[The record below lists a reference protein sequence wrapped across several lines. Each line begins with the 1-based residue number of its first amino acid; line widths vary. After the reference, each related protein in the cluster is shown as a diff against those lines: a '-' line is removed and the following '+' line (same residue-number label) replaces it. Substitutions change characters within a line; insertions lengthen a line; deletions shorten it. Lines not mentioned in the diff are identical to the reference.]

1 MHRSNKWQNITII
14 TIVLIVVVLSVVV
27 NIQYEKEGLSKVAE
41 TINIDNGDQSIN
53 WERYPTFEITL
64 DEAMDIIQPGTYHIT
79 GTLEDA
85 GISINAGGGEVR
97 LILDNVTINN
107 SNGPA
112 IACYSAENL
121 VIELVGENSLS
132 DGPAYASNYDED
144 VNGVI
149 YSKADLTF
157 DGDGSLALQAN
168 YQDGIVG
175 KDDLKFISGSYDIA
189 SVDDGIRGKDSVYIL
204 DGSFIIDATS
214 DAIKATNDTTTGKG
228 FILVEDGNFNL
239 VASGKGLQST
249 SSILIYGGNYIISTK
264 DDAIHSDSYLGIKD
278 GQFNINSGD
287 DGLHAN
293 KELTVDGGEIN
304 VVMSYE
310 GMEAQVVTINDGR
323 INLVSQDDG
332 INAGGG
338 ADLSATMHQE
348 AGVFDAD
355 ENCQLT
361 INGGEITIN
370 ASGDGID
377 SNGWLYFNGGTV
389 VVDGPTNN
397 GNGALDSGMGIV
409 MNGGEVLAVG
419 ASGMATTFGTASSI
433 YNVSIYI
440 TSTQPANTRITI
452 KDSSGKEI
460 FSHQAKKTFDHIAA
474 GSPMF
479 ELGETYTVY
488 FDDINYQNFTISG
501 VTTTVGSNKSNNSQ
515 FGPQRR
521 K

>member
-64 DEAMDIIQPGTYHIT
+64 DKAMDIIQPGTYHIT

-85 GISINAGGGEVR
+85 SISINAGGGEVR

-112 IACYSAENL
+112 IACYSAEDL

-175 KDDLKFISGSYDIA
+175 KDDLKFVGGSYSIVSA
-189 SVDDGIRGKDSVYIL
+189 DDGIRGKDSVYIL

-228 FILVEDGNFNL
+228 FILVEDGNFDL

-249 SSILIYGGNYIISTK
+249 SSILIYGGNYIINTK
-264 DDAIHSDSYLGIKD
+264 DDAIHSDNYLGIKD

-293 KELTVDGGEIN
+293 KELTIDGGEIT

-310 GMEAQVVTINDGR
+310 GMEAQVVTINDGI

-338 ADLSATMHQE
+338 ADSSATMRQG

-355 ENCQLT
+355 ENCKLT
-361 INGGEITIN
+361 INGGEIAIN

-389 VVDGPTNN
+389 VIDGPTNN

-419 ASGMATTFGTASSI
+419 ASGMASTLGMASSI
-433 YNVSIYI
+433 FNVSIYT
-440 TSTQPANTRITI
+440 TSTQAANTRIVI
-452 KDSSGKEI
+452 KDSSGKEV